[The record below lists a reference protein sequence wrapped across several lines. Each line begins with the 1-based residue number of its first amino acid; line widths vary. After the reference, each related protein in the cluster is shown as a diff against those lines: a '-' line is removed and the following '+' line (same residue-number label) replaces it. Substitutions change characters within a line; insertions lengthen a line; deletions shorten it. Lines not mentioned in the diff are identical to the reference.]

1 MDRADNIVTF
11 PTGHYAPEFTP
22 EELGADPLEDLLN
35 EFNDFFE
42 DDLWEEEEEEL
53 TTEAVELSAN
63 KIEELD
69 ALALNHMLKQ
79 QMSDLEDMSLRLNY
93 YLGEIELYLPEKRR
107 K

>member
-11 PTGHYAPEFTP
+11 PIGHYAPEFVP

-35 EFNDFFE
+35 EFNDYFD
-42 DDLWEEEEEEL
+42 DDLWDEKEEEL
-53 TTEAVELSAN
+53 TTEKVELSAN
-63 KIEELD
+63 KIKELD
-69 ALALNHMLKQ
+69 TLALNQLLKQ
-79 QMSDLEDMSLRLNY
+79 QMTDLEEMSLRLNY